1 MIKPSL
7 RGASGRRN
15 FAVLSLLSL
24 VLLAGLPAL
33 AHHPVELFH
42 WQPTPLNGLMSGLFH
57 PVLGPDHL
65 LFLLALSLVGL
76 RHRAGWML
84 GLLAVG
90 LGGSAVGLLVP
101 GLPGAELLVALSL
114 IVVALVL
121 GERVPRQWLLP
132 AFALHGY
139 VLSASVLGWTAM
151 PVAAY
156 LVGLMLSQGLLL
168 VVSLRLLAASAAT
181 VGPRTRTALAM
192 AVAGSGAL
200 LALAPLLA

>member
-1 MIKPSL
+1 MIKLSP
-7 RGASGRRN
+7 RGPLGPRLGMALG
-15 FAVLSLLSL
+15 LLAMT
-24 VLLAGLPAL
+24 LLAGLPAQ
-33 AHHPVELFH
+33 AHHAMELFR
-42 WQPTPLNGLMSGLFH
+42 WQPTAWNGLLSGLLH

-76 RHRAGWML
+76 RHRASWML

-90 LGGSAVGLLVP
+90 LSGSALGLLAP

-114 IVVALVL
+114 ILVALVL
-121 GERVPRQWLLP
+121 LGRLPQWLLLP

-156 LVGLMLSQGLLL
+156 LAGLLLSQGLLL
-168 VVSLRLLAASAAT
+168 LVSLRLLAHSSAAMA
-181 VGPRTRTALAM
+181 PRTRQFLALAL
-192 AVAGSGAL
+192 AGAGGL
-200 LALAPLLA
+200 LAFAPLLA

>member
-1 MIKPSL
+1 MIKPSFH
-7 RGASGRRN
+7 GASGRRN
-15 FAVLSLLSL
+15 VAVLGLLSAA
-24 VLLAGLPAL
+24 LLAALPAQ
-33 AHHPVELFH
+33 AHHAMELLQ
-42 WQPTPLNGLMSGLFH
+42 WQPTPLNGLVSGLLH

-76 RHRAGWML
+76 RRKASWML
-84 GLLAVG
+84 ALLV
-90 LGGSAVGLLVP
+90 VGLLVP

-114 IVVALVL
+114 IGVALVL
-121 GERVPRQWLLP
+121 GERLPRPWLLP

-151 PVAAY
+151 PLAAY
-156 LVGLMLSQGLLL
+156 LVGLLLSQGLLL

-181 VGPRTRTALAM
+181 LTPRTRTALVL
-192 AVAGSGAL
+192 AVAGSGAF

>member
-1 MIKPSL
+1 MIKPSF
-7 RGASGRRN
+7 RGTSGRRN
-15 FAVLSLLSL
+15 VAVLGLLSAAF
-24 VLLAGLPAL
+24 LAALPAQ
-33 AHHPVELFH
+33 AHHAMELLH
-42 WQPTPLNGLMSGLFH
+42 WQPTPLNGLMSGLLH

-76 RHRAGWML
+76 RHRTSWML

-90 LGGSAVGLLVP
+90 LAGSALGLLVP

-114 IVVALVL
+114 IGVALVL
-121 GERVPRQWLLP
+121 GERLPRPWLLP

-151 PVAAY
+151 PLAAY
-156 LVGLMLSQGLLL
+156 LVGLLLSQGLLL

-181 VGPRTRTALAM
+181 LTPRTRTALVL
-192 AVAGSGAL
+192 AVAGSGAF